1 MTAEKYDYSLSNLD
15 RLDGQPHDSS
25 YYFAPRSP
33 RIAAPVTES
42 MTRAPEPRM
51 TGREILVLVAA
62 VAFYFTAAA
71 IVLVVVL

>member
-1 MTAEKYDYSLSNLD
+1 MTAEKYDYSLSRLD
-15 RLDGQPHDSS
+15 RLDGLPHDND
-25 YYFAPRSP
+25 YYFAPKP
-33 RIAAPVTES
+33 ARIAAPVTES
-42 MTRAPEPRM
+42 MIREPEPRM

>member
-1 MTAEKYDYSLSNLD
+1 MTADDYDYSRPD
-15 RLDGQPHDSS
+15 RLHGLPHDND
-25 YYFAPRSP
+25 YYFAPKSA
-33 RIAAPVTES
+33 RIAALVTES

-51 TGREILVLVAA
+51 TGKEILVLVAA